1 MLQNGL
7 ERKHKLIL
15 FLSMDSRWYQSYFIH
30 LLIELTSKRKKKKVP
45 KREKVSVSDAIDRKI
60 VRCGMLSKPILRN
73 RLYCLYTF
81 DIIAIRNYIIKRVQ

>member
-15 FLSMDSRWYQSYFIH
+15 FLSMDSRWYQSYFVH
-30 LLIELTSKRKKKKVP
+30 LLIELTSKRKKKVP
-45 KREKVSVSDAIDRKI
+45 KREKVSVTDAIDRKI

-73 RLYCLYTF
+73 RLYSLYTF
-81 DIIAIRNYIIKRVQ
+81 DIIAIRNYIK

>member
-30 LLIELTSKRKKKKVP
+30 LLIELTSKRKKKVP
-45 KREKVSVSDAIDRKI
+45 KREKVSVTDAIDRKI

-73 RLYCLYTF
+73 GLYCLYTF
-81 DIIAIRNYIIKRVQ
+81 DIIAIRNYIIKRVK

>member
-30 LLIELTSKRKKKKVP
+30 LLIELTSKRKKKKKVP
-45 KREKVSVSDAIDRKI
+45 KREKVSVTDAIDRKI
-60 VRCGMLSKPILRN
+60 VRCGMLSKPILRFS
-73 RLYCLYTF
+73 L
-81 DIIAIRNYIIKRVQ
+81 

>member
-7 ERKHKLIL
+7 EPKHKLIL

-30 LLIELTSKRKKKKVP
+30 LFIELTSKRKKKVP

-60 VRCGMLSKPILRN
+60 MRCGMLSKPILRN

-81 DIIAIRNYIIKRVQ
+81 DIIAIRNYIIKRVK

>member
-30 LLIELTSKRKKKKVP
+30 LLIELASKRKKKVP
-45 KREKVSVSDAIDRKI
+45 KREKVSVTDAIDRKI

-73 RLYCLYTF
+73 RLYSLYTF
-81 DIIAIRNYIIKRVQ
+81 DIIAIRNYIIKRVK

>member
-30 LLIELTSKRKKKKVP
+30 LLIELTGKRKKKVP
-45 KREKVSVSDAIDRKI
+45 KREKVSVTDAIDRKI
-60 VRCGMLSKPILRN
+60 VRCGMLSKPILKN

-81 DIIAIRNYIIKRVQ
+81 DIIAKRNYIIKRVK

>member
-30 LLIELTSKRKKKKVP
+30 ILIELTSKRKKKVP

-73 RLYCLYTF
+73 RLYCLCTF
-81 DIIAIRNYIIKRVQ
+81 DIIAIRNYIIKRVK

>member
-30 LLIELTSKRKKKKVP
+30 LLIELTSKRKKKVP
-45 KREKVSVSDAIDRKI
+45 KREKVSVSDAIDGKI

-73 RLYCLYTF
+73 RLYSHYTF
-81 DIIAIRNYIIKRVQ
+81 DIIAIG

>member
-30 LLIELTSKRKKKKVP
+30 LLIELTSKRRKKSAKKG
-45 KREKVSVSDAIDRKI
+45 KGVSFRCYRQEDRAMWDA
-60 VRCGMLSKPILRN
+60 
-73 RLYCLYTF
+73 F
-81 DIIAIRNYIIKRVQ
+81 

>member
-30 LLIELTSKRKKKKVP
+30 LLIELTSKRKKKK
-45 KREKVSVSDAIDRKI
+45 KCQKGKM
-60 VRCGMLSKPILRN
+60 CQLQML
-73 RLYCLYTF
+73 
-81 DIIAIRNYIIKRVQ
+81 

>member
-30 LLIELTSKRKKKKVP
+30 LLIELTSKRKIKVP
-45 KREKVSVSDAIDRKI
+45 KREKVSVTDAIDRKI

-81 DIIAIRNYIIKRVQ
+81 DIIAIRNYIIKRVK

>member
-30 LLIELTSKRKKKKVP
+30 LLIELTSKRKKKKKKKVP
-45 KREKVSVSDAIDRKI
+45 KRQ
-60 VRCGMLSKPILRN
+60 RCQFQML
-73 RLYCLYTF
+73 
-81 DIIAIRNYIIKRVQ
+81 

>member
-30 LLIELTSKRKKKKVP
+30 LLIELTSKRKKKKKKCQKG
-45 KREKVSVSDAIDRKI
+45 KR
-60 VRCGMLSKPILRN
+60 CQLQML
-73 RLYCLYTF
+73 
-81 DIIAIRNYIIKRVQ
+81 

>member
-30 LLIELTSKRKKKKVP
+30 LLIELTSKRKKKKMP
-45 KREKVSVSDAIDRKI
+45 KREKVSVTDAKE
-60 VRCGMLSKPILRN
+60 RN
-73 RLYCLYTF
+73 
-81 DIIAIRNYIIKRVQ
+81 